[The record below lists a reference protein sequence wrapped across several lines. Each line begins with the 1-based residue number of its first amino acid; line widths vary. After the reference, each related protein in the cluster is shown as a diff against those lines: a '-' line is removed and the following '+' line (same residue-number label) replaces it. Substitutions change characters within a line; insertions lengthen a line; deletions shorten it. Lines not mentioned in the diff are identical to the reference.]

1 MWIFCQQGAKITY
14 EREANLIIDYSSLGG
29 SLKQVCLVQ
38 HAIYQLLVSLDHCSN
53 CFFTD
58 QLEDPSEI
66 RNTMNEL
73 ANKVN
78 KLQATL
84 QRIQAP
90 NMKALEK

>member
-1 MWIFCQQGAKITY
+1 MSSKFVNCQF
-14 EREANLIIDYSSLGG
+14 LI
-29 SLKQVCLVQ
+29 
-38 HAIYQLLVSLDHCSN
+38 SLDHC
-53 CFFTD
+53 FDID

-66 RNTMNEL
+66 RNAMNEL